1 MTPTEATR
9 VVLFGLLVPLAV
21 AGCHGAASTAPGPAP
36 APAVAAE
43 PAASRAPAACAR
55 DCQGKP
61 STALVEAL
69 TERQREAAGCYGA
82 LLGQLDDP
90 TTGPQGVVV
99 VGLAIG
105 ADGTV
110 CDVELAEDTVGH
122 GLGACVL
129 HAFQTPSLPAPLDG
143 CVFLRLP
150 VRFMLSVEPTEP
162 AAPGDAP
169 AAPSAP
175 ANPTAQDSGKAVQ

>member
-1 MTPTEATR
+1 MTPKQVTR
-9 VVLFGLLVPLAV
+9 VVLFGLLASLAV
-21 AGCHGAASTAPGPAP
+21 AGCHGAATSAPAP
-36 APAVAAE
+36 APAPAAAVE
-43 PAASRAPAACAR
+43 PAAPSTPCAR

-82 LLGQLDDP
+82 LLGQLEDP

-105 ADGTV
+105 ADGAV

-122 GLGACVL
+122 GLGECVL

-150 VRFMLSVEPTEP
+150 VRFLLSVEPTEP
-162 AAPGDAP
+162 EAPGDAP
-169 AAPSAP
+169 APSAP
-175 ANPTAQDSGKAVQ
+175 AKPTAQDSGKTVQ